1 MRNTV
6 RKLAGTLTTLTTPSM
21 RRALRAADRWTVRT
35 FNPMP
40 RPFGLGPER
49 H

>member
-6 RKLAGTLTTLTTPSM
+6 RKLAGTLTTPSM

-40 RPFGLGPER
+40 RPFGLCPER